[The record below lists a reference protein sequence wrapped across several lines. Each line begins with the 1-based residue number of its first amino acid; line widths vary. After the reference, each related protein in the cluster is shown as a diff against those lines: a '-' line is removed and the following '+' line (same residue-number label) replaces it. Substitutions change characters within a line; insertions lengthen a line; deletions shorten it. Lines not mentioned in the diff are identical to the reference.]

1 MESMVNDMKISKRG
15 GAEPSLNFAIGM
27 IIGITIILIFG
38 GIVLKFWMASQQTRE
53 SFDLFTEE
61 LLELEEM
68 GEGDEV
74 LFVSDKYNIVA
85 FTADDLVSECVPNT
99 LMHPFEEQMKKPV
112 GCGNEP
118 CICYCKIGASG
129 LILDTN
135 CQKSGYCKSLK
146 DLDYNLT
153 FQYSGCNFGDGLF
166 IPGGDGGII
175 ELHYK
180 REGETIYV
188 SEDQDS
194 LYSSDFTETV
204 DSFNTY
210 LSDIDECEKDTR
222 DCKCELDHNFLSYGV
237 SIAFTENN
245 VTLASINRIIL
256 ERDTELKLELF
267 ESQLDENLFYVRFIE
282 AADITSPL
290 YVKETDP
297 DKIFNNEVIIYD
309 NPEEITEGTIT
320 EYVVRSKVDIVHS
333 TLYKKD
339 GTFYFYRTDKQ
350 EDLPHCNSIEINT

>member
-146 DLDYNLT
+146 DLDPHWLATTLQFFTHYKDLEKDKISIVNGWLGKSQT
-153 FQYSGCNFGDGLF
+153 KK
-166 IPGGDGGII
+166 III
-175 ELHYK
+175 EANK
-180 REGETIYV
+180 RWKKK
-188 SEDQDS
+188 
-194 LYSSDFTETV
+194 
-204 DSFNTY
+204 
-210 LSDIDECEKDTR
+210 LS
-222 DCKCELDHNFLSYGV
+222 
-237 SIAFTENN
+237 
-245 VTLASINRIIL
+245 
-256 ERDTELKLELF
+256 
-267 ESQLDENLFYVRFIE
+267 SQL
-282 AADITSPL
+282 
-290 YVKETDP
+290 P
-297 DKIFNNEVIIYD
+297 D
-309 NPEEITEGTIT
+309 
-320 EYVVRSKVDIVHS
+320 
-333 TLYKKD
+333 L
-339 GTFYFYRTDKQ
+339 
-350 EDLPHCNSIEINT
+350 